1 MRAYARWLFGIA
13 AAANLL
19 VAASMSLGQRWFAAL
34 LGLDPIT
41 GTNIVLVDLAA
52 VLIAAFGYGYVGIA
66 LDPVRFRPLIALG
79 AWGKLAA
86 VATVLVGALSI
97 PHLWRLLA
105 LISGD
110 GPFAVLFLDY
120 LRRTA
125 VAGELAANQVSRRE
139 R

>member
-1 MRAYARWLFGIA
+1 MSAYARWLFGIA

-19 VAASMSLGQRWFAAL
+19 VAASMSLGQPWFVAL

-41 GTNIVLVDLAA
+41 GTNVVLVDLAA
-52 VLIAAFGYGYVGIA
+52 VLIAAFGYGYARIA

-86 VATVLVGALSI
+86 VATVLFGALTA
-97 PHLWRLLA
+97 PHLWRLFA

-110 GPFAVLFLDY
+110 GPFALLFLDY
-120 LRRTA
+120 LRRTSA
-125 VAGELAANQVSRRE
+125 SVQQPPR
-139 R
+139 